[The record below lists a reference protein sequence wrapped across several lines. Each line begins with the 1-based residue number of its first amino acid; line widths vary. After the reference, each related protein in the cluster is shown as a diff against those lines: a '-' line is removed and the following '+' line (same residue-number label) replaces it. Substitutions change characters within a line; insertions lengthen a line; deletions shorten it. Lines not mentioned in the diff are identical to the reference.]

1 MRFFTIKDKALFLT
15 LICVFVFAS
24 DGMTEVNVKDR
35 GPVHVTADQ
44 LVANDSTKTIVFS
57 GNAIAK
63 QSDVTIYGQ
72 RLIIEYSGEPR
83 EIDQVV
89 AEGDVRIEQQK
100 KVATGDQA
108 IFYRR
113 EGRIVLTGDPKV
125 VEGENSVAGEEITIF
140 LDDQKSIV
148 KGGEGGRVNAVL
160 TPTSEKTP

>member
-1 MRFFTIKDKALFLT
+1 MRFFTINNKVLFTVL
-15 LICVFVFAS
+15 LFVMVIAS
-24 DGMTEVNVKDR
+24 AGMAEVNVKDR
-35 GPVHVTADQ
+35 GPVHVTADE
-44 LVANDSTKTIVFS
+44 LVANEGTKTIVFS

-89 AEGDVRIEQQK
+89 AEGDVRIEQLE

-125 VEGENSVAGEEITIF
+125 VEGENFVAGKEITIF

>member
-1 MRFFTIKDKALFLT
+1 M
-15 LICVFVFAS
+15 
-24 DGMTEVNVKDR
+24 
-35 GPVHVTADQ
+35 HVTADQ
-44 LVANDSTKTIVFS
+44 LVANEGTKTIVFS
-57 GNAIAK
+57 GNAVAK

-89 AEGDVRIEQQK
+89 AEGDVRIEQEK

-140 LDDQKSIV
+140 LDEQKSIV

-160 TPTSEKTP
+160 IPTSEKTP